1 MHPRPTIPSFGL
13 ALRLAFPLAL
23 LFLTPACQTSPDPS
37 TNASH
42 SEPTA
47 TDTSAPAT
55 LPLATLGPD
64 PLWPRDL
71 APALSEA
78 AGALVLEELI
88 LDRSLA
94 LALRRAGL
102 TITRADIE
110 RERTLL
116 IDTIASDSGTDGN
129 AAARSLNAIR
139 AQRGLGPARFEALL
153 SRNAGLRALARSEA
167 DTRRAAAT
175 TRTGEGAQAAAT
187 EDAFRTFLDQE
198 FGGKVRARVIVL
210 PTADAATRL
219 RDRILTE
226 SARATQPAA
235 EDGETSMGAGR
246 WLDVIRHRRA
256 DFPDPARLY
265 PPEVAREPAAL
276 DNTRRVLLGLRAR
289 GYRLAV
295 ADLAPGAIGLDQA
308 PLDQALALVIGNE
321 FTGPS
326 PVALEL
332 ADLRLVIPMRGLA
345 QSLNLSVFAGIALHA
360 LSERMR
366 SQPGWGLTA
375 AEQAELVRRWSG
387 SPA

>member
-1 MHPRPTIPSFGL
+1 MQPRPNILPL
-13 ALRLAFPLAL
+13 ALRLALRLALPLAL
-23 LFLTPACQTSPDPS
+23 PLALIVLTPACGTSPDPS

-47 TDTSAPAT
+47 TDTSTPSTPAT

-116 IDTIASDSGTDGN
+116 IDTIAAESATDGN

-153 SRNAGLRALARSEA
+153 SRNAGLRALARNEA

-198 FGGKVRARVIVL
+198 FGGKVRTRVIVL

-226 SARATQPAA
+226 SARAPQPDAA
-235 EDGETSMGAGR
+235 RRVAFAEAAFEESIDPSTASRGGLLGPVSPSDPTLAPAIAAALRTVEPMQLSGVLSLESTFGLVLVESRDQGR
-246 WLDVIRHRRA
+246 A
-256 DFPDPARLY
+256 PTKEEAST
-265 PPEVAREPAAL
+265 ARERFNL
-276 DNTRRVLLGLRAR
+276 RREREAM
-289 GYRLAV
+289 
-295 ADLAPGAIGLDQA
+295 D
-308 PLDQALALVIGNE
+308 ALAR
-321 FTGPS
+321 
-326 PVALEL
+326 
-332 ADLRLVIPMRGLA
+332 RLVAGPNPTIFDEH
-345 QSLNLSVFAGIALHA
+345 LN
-360 LSERMR
+360 
-366 SQPGWGLTA
+366 
-375 AEQAELVRRWSG
+375 WSWE
-387 SPA
+387 SRPKR

>member
-23 LFLTPACQTSPDPS
+23 LFLTPACQTSPAPS

-47 TDTSAPAT
+47 TDTSTPAT

-153 SRNAGLRALARSEA
+153 SRNASLRALARSEA

-187 EDAFRTFLDQE
+187 EDAFRNFLDQE
-198 FGGKVRARVIVL
+198 FGGRVRARVIVL

-226 SARATQPAA
+226 SARAPQPDAA
-235 EDGETSMGAGR
+235 RRVAFAEAAFEESIDPSTASRGGLLGPVSPSDPTLAPAIAAALRTVEPMQLSGVLSLERTFGLVLVESRDQGR
-246 WLDVIRHRRA
+246 A
-256 DFPDPARLY
+256 PTKEEAST
-265 PPEVAREPAAL
+265 ARERFNL
-276 DNTRRVLLGLRAR
+276 RREREAM
-289 GYRLAV
+289 
-295 ADLAPGAIGLDQA
+295 D
-308 PLDQALALVIGNE
+308 ALAR
-321 FTGPS
+321 
-326 PVALEL
+326 
-332 ADLRLVIPMRGLA
+332 RLVAGPNPTIFDEH
-345 QSLNLSVFAGIALHA
+345 LN
-360 LSERMR
+360 
-366 SQPGWGLTA
+366 
-375 AEQAELVRRWSG
+375 WSWE
-387 SPA
+387 SRPKR